1 MQCVGLF
8 YMFDSA
14 KHVEKAFNKLEVTYM
29 SDQELAGISL
39 GKKSSTIP
47 RTVAMKELV
56 RRGYK
61 NDDITIFMKD

>member
-1 MQCVGLF
+1 MGLF
-8 YMFDSA
+8 DMFDSA
-14 KHVEKAFNKLEVTYM
+14 KRVEKAFNKLEVTYM

>member
-1 MQCVGLF
+1 MGLF
-8 YMFDSA
+8 DMFDSA
-14 KHVEKAFNKLEVTYM
+14 KRVEKAFNNLEVKYM

-39 GKKSSTIP
+39 GKISSTIP